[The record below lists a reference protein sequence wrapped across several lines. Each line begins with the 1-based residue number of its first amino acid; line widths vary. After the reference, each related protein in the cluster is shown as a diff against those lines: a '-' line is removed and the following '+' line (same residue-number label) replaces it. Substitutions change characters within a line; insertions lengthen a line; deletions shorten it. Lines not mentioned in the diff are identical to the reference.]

1 MENLHDTL
9 PCFFFN
15 NHKNYPTMMKRA
27 LHQSVVPLMAVV
39 FTLVAAL
46 VCTSCG
52 TDSRH
57 FRIDGRLL
65 HLNQGE
71 FYVYSPD
78 GTINGLDTI
87 KVQAGRFSYEVACDR
102 PMTLMIV
109 FPNFTE
115 QPVFAQP
122 GKSVDLKGDA
132 SHLKEMT
139 VKGTEDNELMN
150 KFREMIHN
158 AAPPE
163 MKKCAQL
170 FVEDHPESRVGAYL
184 VDRYFIHDANPDT
197 KTAVRLVDLMIEKQ
211 PDNGYL
217 KRQKRQ
223 LTASFVATKGADIP
237 NVLGTTVDGKTIGR
251 VQLTKA
257 PVTVVC
263 ALATWKYESMSQFR
277 RLAAYAASQQGRVAV
292 VGVSIDASPSLVCS
306 QLASQIGISD
316 SASGLAF
323 GPSSGSSS
331 GSASGLSSGPSSGSA
346 SASAQASSSS
356 RSSSTCYVV
365 CDGKMVESPFFTR
378 LGLTGVPDNIV
389 IKNGRIAAAHL
400 TDNQLTEF
408 IKEKQK

>member
-1 MENLHDTL
+1 
-9 PCFFFN
+9 
-15 NHKNYPTMMKRA
+15 MMKRA

-39 FTLVAAL
+39 FTLMAAL

-139 VKGTEDNELMN
+139 VKGTKDNELMN
-150 KFREMIHN
+150 KFREMIRN

-170 FVEDHPESRVGAYL
+170 FVQDHPESRVGAYL

-211 PDNGYL
+211 PENGYL

-292 VGVSIDASPSLVCS
+292 VGVSIDASPSLVRS

-316 SASGLAF
+316 SASGLAI
-323 GPSSGSSS
+323 GLSSGSSS
-331 GSASGLSSGPSSGSA
+331 GSASGLATGSSSGSSSA
-346 SASAQASSSS
+346 SASAAAQGSSSS

>member
-1 MENLHDTL
+1 
-9 PCFFFN
+9 
-15 NHKNYPTMMKRA
+15 MKRA

-39 FTLVAAL
+39 LTLVATL

-139 VKGTEDNELMN
+139 VKGTKDNELMN

-211 PDNGYL
+211 PENGYL

-223 LTASFVATKGADIP
+223 LTASFVATNGADIP

-277 RLAAYAASQQGRVAV
+277 RLAACAASQQGRVAV
-292 VGVSIDASPSLVCS
+292 VGVSIDASPSLVRS

-331 GSASGLSSGPSSGSA
+331 GSASGSLSGSA
-346 SASAQASSSS
+346 SAAAQGSSSS

>member
-1 MENLHDTL
+1 
-9 PCFFFN
+9 
-15 NHKNYPTMMKRA
+15 MMKRA
-27 LHQSVVPLMAVV
+27 LHQSVVSLMAVV

-52 TDSRH
+52 TDNRH

-139 VKGTEDNELMN
+139 VKGTKDNELMN

-170 FVEDHPESRVGAYL
+170 FVQDHPESRVGAYL

-292 VGVSIDASPSLVCS
+292 VGVSIDASPSLVRS

-331 GSASGLSSGPSSGSA
+331 GSASGSSSGPA
-346 SASAQASSSS
+346 SAAAQGSSSS

>member
-1 MENLHDTL
+1 
-9 PCFFFN
+9 
-15 NHKNYPTMMKRA
+15 MKRA

-39 FTLVAAL
+39 LTLVATL

-139 VKGTEDNELMN
+139 VKGTKDNELMN

-211 PDNGYL
+211 PENGYL

-292 VGVSIDASPSLVCS
+292 VGVSIDASPSLVRS

-331 GSASGLSSGPSSGSA
+331 GSASGSLSGSA
-346 SASAQASSSS
+346 SAAAQGSSSS

>member
-1 MENLHDTL
+1 
-9 PCFFFN
+9 
-15 NHKNYPTMMKRA
+15 MKRA
-27 LHQSVVPLMAVV
+27 LHQYVVPLMAVV
-39 FTLVAAL
+39 FTLVATL

-52 TDSRH
+52 IDSRH

-139 VKGTEDNELMN
+139 VKGTKDNELMN

-170 FVEDHPESRVGAYL
+170 FVQDHPESRVGAYL

-211 PDNGYL
+211 PENGYL

-237 NVLGTTVDGKTIGR
+237 NVLGTTVDGRTIGR

-331 GSASGLSSGPSSGSA
+331 GSASGSSSGSA
-346 SASAQASSSS
+346 SAAAQGSSSS

>member
-1 MENLHDTL
+1 
-9 PCFFFN
+9 
-15 NHKNYPTMMKRA
+15 MMKRA

-139 VKGTEDNELMN
+139 VKGTKDNELMN
-150 KFREMIHN
+150 KFREMIRN

-170 FVEDHPESRVGAYL
+170 FVQDHPESRVGAYL

-211 PDNGYL
+211 PENGYL

-292 VGVSIDASPSLVCS
+292 VGVSIDASPSLVRS

-323 GPSSGSSS
+323 GSASGSSS
-331 GSASGLSSGPSSGSA
+331 GSASGSSSGSSSA
-346 SASAQASSSS
+346 SASAAAQGSSSS

-378 LGLTGVPDNIV
+378 LGLAGVPDNIV

>member
-1 MENLHDTL
+1 
-9 PCFFFN
+9 
-15 NHKNYPTMMKRA
+15 MMKRA

-139 VKGTEDNELMN
+139 VKGTKDNELMN
-150 KFREMIHN
+150 KFREMIRN

-170 FVEDHPESRVGAYL
+170 FVQDHPESRVGAYL

-197 KTAVRLVDLMIEKQ
+197 KTAVRLIDLMIEKQ
-211 PDNGYL
+211 PENGYL

-292 VGVSIDASPSLVCS
+292 VGVSIDASPSLVRS

-316 SASGLAF
+316 LAF

-331 GSASGLSSGPSSGSA
+331 GSASGSSSGSSSA
-346 SASAQASSSS
+346 SASAAAQGSSSS

>member
-1 MENLHDTL
+1 
-9 PCFFFN
+9 
-15 NHKNYPTMMKRA
+15 MKRA

-139 VKGTEDNELMN
+139 VKGTKDNELMN
-150 KFREMIHN
+150 KFREMIRN

-170 FVEDHPESRVGAYL
+170 FVQDHPESRVGAYL

-211 PDNGYL
+211 PENGYL

-292 VGVSIDASPSLVCS
+292 VGVSIDASPSLVRS

-331 GSASGLSSGPSSGSA
+331 GSSSGLASGSSSA
-346 SASAQASSSS
+346 SASAAAQGSSSS

>member
-1 MENLHDTL
+1 
-9 PCFFFN
+9 
-15 NHKNYPTMMKRA
+15 MMKRA

-46 VCTSCG
+46 ICTSCG

-139 VKGTEDNELMN
+139 VKGTKDNELMN
-150 KFREMIHN
+150 KFREMIRN

-170 FVEDHPESRVGAYL
+170 FVQDHPESRVGAYL

-211 PDNGYL
+211 PENGYL

-223 LTASFVATKGADIP
+223 LNASFVATKGADIP

-292 VGVSIDASPSLVCS
+292 VGVSIDASPSLVRS

-331 GSASGLSSGPSSGSA
+331 GSASGLASGSSSA
-346 SASAQASSSS
+346 SASAAAQGSSSS

>member
-1 MENLHDTL
+1 
-9 PCFFFN
+9 
-15 NHKNYPTMMKRA
+15 MMKRA

-139 VKGTEDNELMN
+139 VKGTKDNELMN

-292 VGVSIDASPSLVCS
+292 VGVSIDASPSLVRS

-331 GSASGLSSGPSSGSA
+331 GSASGSSSGPA
-346 SASAQASSSS
+346 SAAAQGSSSS

>member
-1 MENLHDTL
+1 
-9 PCFFFN
+9 
-15 NHKNYPTMMKRA
+15 MMKRA

-139 VKGTEDNELMN
+139 VKGTKDNELMN
-150 KFREMIHN
+150 KFREMIRN

-170 FVEDHPESRVGAYL
+170 FVQDHPESRVGAYL

-211 PDNGYL
+211 PENGYL

-237 NVLGTTVDGKTIGR
+237 NVLGTTVDSKTIGR

-292 VGVSIDASPSLVCS
+292 VGVSIDASPSLVRS

-331 GSASGLSSGPSSGSA
+331 GSASGLASGSSSGSSSA
-346 SASAQASSSS
+346 SASAASQASSSS

>member
-1 MENLHDTL
+1 
-9 PCFFFN
+9 
-15 NHKNYPTMMKRA
+15 MMKRA

-139 VKGTEDNELMN
+139 VKGTKDNELMN

-170 FVEDHPESRVGAYL
+170 FVQDHPESRVGAYL

-223 LTASFVATKGADIP
+223 LTASFVAAKGADIP

-331 GSASGLSSGPSSGSA
+331 GSASGSLSGSA
-346 SASAQASSSS
+346 SAAAQGSSSS
-356 RSSSTCYVV
+356 RSSLTCYVV

>member
-1 MENLHDTL
+1 
-9 PCFFFN
+9 
-15 NHKNYPTMMKRA
+15 MMKRA

-139 VKGTEDNELMN
+139 VKGTKDNELMN
-150 KFREMIHN
+150 KFREMIRN

-170 FVEDHPESRVGAYL
+170 FVQDHPESRVGAYL

-211 PDNGYL
+211 PENGYL

-292 VGVSIDASPSLVCS
+292 VGVSIDASSSLVRS

-331 GSASGLSSGPSSGSA
+331 GSASGSSSA
-346 SASAQASSSS
+346 SASAAAQGSSSS

>member
-1 MENLHDTL
+1 
-9 PCFFFN
+9 
-15 NHKNYPTMMKRA
+15 MMKRA

-170 FVEDHPESRVGAYL
+170 FVQDHPESRVGAYL

-292 VGVSIDASPSLVCS
+292 VGVSIDASPSLVRS

-331 GSASGLSSGPSSGSA
+331 GSASGSSSGPA
-346 SASAQASSSS
+346 SAAAQGSSSS

>member
-1 MENLHDTL
+1 
-9 PCFFFN
+9 
-15 NHKNYPTMMKRA
+15 MMKRA

-139 VKGTEDNELMN
+139 VKGTKDNELMN
-150 KFREMIHN
+150 KFREMIRN

-170 FVEDHPESRVGAYL
+170 FVQDHPESRVGAYL

-211 PDNGYL
+211 PENGYL

-292 VGVSIDASPSLVCS
+292 VGVSIDASPSLVRS

-331 GSASGLSSGPSSGSA
+331 GSASGLATGLATGSSSGSSSA
-346 SASAQASSSS
+346 SASAAAQGSSSS

>member
-1 MENLHDTL
+1 
-9 PCFFFN
+9 
-15 NHKNYPTMMKRA
+15 MMKRA

-139 VKGTEDNELMN
+139 VKGSKDNELMN
-150 KFREMIHN
+150 KFREMIRN

-170 FVEDHPESRVGAYL
+170 FVQDHPESRVGAYL

-211 PDNGYL
+211 PENGYL

-292 VGVSIDASPSLVCS
+292 VGVSIDASPSLVRS

-331 GSASGLSSGPSSGSA
+331 GSASGLASGSSSGSSSA
-346 SASAQASSSS
+346 SASAAAQGSSSS

>member
-1 MENLHDTL
+1 
-9 PCFFFN
+9 
-15 NHKNYPTMMKRA
+15 MMKRA

-139 VKGTEDNELMN
+139 VKGTKDNELMN
-150 KFREMIHN
+150 KFREMIRN

-170 FVEDHPESRVGAYL
+170 FVQDHPESRVGAYL

-211 PDNGYL
+211 PENGYL

-237 NVLGTTVDGKTIGR
+237 NVLGTTIDGKTIGR

-292 VGVSIDASPSLVCS
+292 VGVSIDASSSLVRS

-331 GSASGLSSGPSSGSA
+331 GSASGSASGSSFGSSSGSA
-346 SASAQASSSS
+346 SAASQGSSSS

>member
-1 MENLHDTL
+1 
-9 PCFFFN
+9 
-15 NHKNYPTMMKRA
+15 MKRA

-139 VKGTEDNELMN
+139 VKGTKDNELMN
-150 KFREMIHN
+150 KFREMIRN

-170 FVEDHPESRVGAYL
+170 FVQDHPESRVGAYL

-211 PDNGYL
+211 PENGYL

-292 VGVSIDASPSLVCS
+292 VGVSIDASPSLVRS

-331 GSASGLSSGPSSGSA
+331 GSASGSSSGSSSA
-346 SASAQASSSS
+346 SASAAAQGSSSS

-400 TDNQLTEF
+400 TDNQLTEC

>member
-1 MENLHDTL
+1 
-9 PCFFFN
+9 
-15 NHKNYPTMMKRA
+15 MMKRA

-139 VKGTEDNELMN
+139 VKGTKDNELMN
-150 KFREMIHN
+150 KFREMIRN

-170 FVEDHPESRVGAYL
+170 FVQDHPESRVGAYL

-211 PDNGYL
+211 PENGYL

-292 VGVSIDASPSLVCS
+292 VGVSIDASPSLVRS

-331 GSASGLSSGPSSGSA
+331 GSASGLASGSSSGSSSA
-346 SASAQASSSS
+346 SASAQGSSSS

>member
-1 MENLHDTL
+1 
-9 PCFFFN
+9 
-15 NHKNYPTMMKRA
+15 MMKRA

-139 VKGTEDNELMN
+139 VKGTKDNELMN
-150 KFREMIHN
+150 KFREMIRN

-170 FVEDHPESRVGAYL
+170 FVQDHPESRVGAYL

-211 PDNGYL
+211 PENGYL

-292 VGVSIDASPSLVCS
+292 VGVSIDASPSLVRS

-331 GSASGLSSGPSSGSA
+331 GSASDSSSGSSSA
-346 SASAQASSSS
+346 SASAAAQGSSSS

>member
-1 MENLHDTL
+1 
-9 PCFFFN
+9 
-15 NHKNYPTMMKRA
+15 MMKRA
-27 LHQSVVPLMAVV
+27 LHLSVVPLMAVV

-139 VKGTEDNELMN
+139 VKGTKDNELMN
-150 KFREMIHN
+150 KFREMIRN

-170 FVEDHPESRVGAYL
+170 FVQDHPESRVGAYL

-211 PDNGYL
+211 PENGYL

-223 LTASFVATKGADIP
+223 LTASFVATKGADIH

-292 VGVSIDASPSLVCS
+292 VGVSIDASPSLVRS

-331 GSASGLSSGPSSGSA
+331 GSASGSSSGSSSA
-346 SASAQASSSS
+346 SASAAAQGSSSS

>member
-1 MENLHDTL
+1 
-9 PCFFFN
+9 
-15 NHKNYPTMMKRA
+15 MMKRA

-139 VKGTEDNELMN
+139 VKGTKDNELMN
-150 KFREMIHN
+150 KFREMIRN

-170 FVEDHPESRVGAYL
+170 FVQDHPESRVGAYL

-211 PDNGYL
+211 PENGYL

-292 VGVSIDASPSLVCS
+292 VGVSIDASSSLVRS

-331 GSASGLSSGPSSGSA
+331 GSSSASASGSSSGSSSA
-346 SASAQASSSS
+346 SASAASQGSSSS

>member
-1 MENLHDTL
+1 
-9 PCFFFN
+9 
-15 NHKNYPTMMKRA
+15 
-27 LHQSVVPLMAVV
+27 MAVAL
-39 FTLVAAL
+39 TLVAAL

-170 FVEDHPESRVGAYL
+170 FVQDHPESRVGAYL

-237 NVLGTTVDGKTIGR
+237 NVLGTTVDDRTIGR

-292 VGVSIDASPSLVCS
+292 VGVSIDASPSLVRS

-331 GSASGLSSGPSSGSA
+331 GSASGSSSGPA
-346 SASAQASSSS
+346 SASAQGSSSS

>member
-1 MENLHDTL
+1 
-9 PCFFFN
+9 
-15 NHKNYPTMMKRA
+15 MMKRA

-139 VKGTEDNELMN
+139 VKGTKDNELMN
-150 KFREMIHN
+150 KFREMIRN

-170 FVEDHPESRVGAYL
+170 FVQDHPESRVGAYL

-211 PDNGYL
+211 PENGYL

-251 VQLTKA
+251 VQLTKT

-292 VGVSIDASPSLVCS
+292 VGVSIDASPSLVRS
-306 QLASQIGISD
+306 QLASHIGISD

-331 GSASGLSSGPSSGSA
+331 GSASGSSSGSSSA
-346 SASAQASSSS
+346 SASAAAQGSSSS

>member
-1 MENLHDTL
+1 
-9 PCFFFN
+9 
-15 NHKNYPTMMKRA
+15 MKRA

-139 VKGTEDNELMN
+139 VKGTKDNELMN
-150 KFREMIHN
+150 KFREMIRN

-170 FVEDHPESRVGAYL
+170 FVQDHPESRVGAYL

-211 PDNGYL
+211 PENGYL

-292 VGVSIDASPSLVCS
+292 VGVSIDASPSLVRS

-323 GPSSGSSS
+323 GPSSGPSSGSSS
-331 GSASGLSSGPSSGSA
+331 GSSSA
-346 SASAQASSSS
+346 SASAAAQGSSSS

>member
-1 MENLHDTL
+1 
-9 PCFFFN
+9 
-15 NHKNYPTMMKRA
+15 MMKRA

-139 VKGTEDNELMN
+139 VKGTKDNELMN
-150 KFREMIHN
+150 KFREMIRN

-170 FVEDHPESRVGAYL
+170 FVQDHPESRVGAYL

-211 PDNGYL
+211 PENGYL

-292 VGVSIDASPSLVCS
+292 VGVSIDASPSLVRS

-331 GSASGLSSGPSSGSA
+331 GSASGLASGSSSGSSSV
-346 SASAQASSSS
+346 SASAASQASSSS

-365 CDGKMVESPFFTR
+365 CDGKMVESPFFIR

>member
-1 MENLHDTL
+1 
-9 PCFFFN
+9 
-15 NHKNYPTMMKRA
+15 MKRA

-46 VCTSCG
+46 ICTSCG

-139 VKGTEDNELMN
+139 VKGTKDNELMN
-150 KFREMIHN
+150 KFREMIRN

-163 MKKCAQL
+163 MKKYAQL
-170 FVEDHPESRVGAYL
+170 FVQDHPESRVGAYL

-211 PDNGYL
+211 PENGYL

-292 VGVSIDASPSLVCS
+292 VGVSIDASPSLVRS

-323 GPSSGSSS
+323 GPSFGSLSGLASGSS
-331 GSASGLSSGPSSGSA
+331 SA
-346 SASAQASSSS
+346 SASAQGSSSS

-408 IKEKQK
+408 IKDKQK

>member
-1 MENLHDTL
+1 
-9 PCFFFN
+9 
-15 NHKNYPTMMKRA
+15 MMKRA

-170 FVEDHPESRVGAYL
+170 FVQDHPESRVGAYL

-331 GSASGLSSGPSSGSA
+331 GSASGSSSGPA
-346 SASAQASSSS
+346 SAAAQGSSSS

>member
-1 MENLHDTL
+1 
-9 PCFFFN
+9 
-15 NHKNYPTMMKRA
+15 MMKRA
-27 LHQSVVPLMAVV
+27 LHQSVVP
-39 FTLVAAL
+39 LVAAL

-139 VKGTEDNELMN
+139 VKGTKDNELMN

-170 FVEDHPESRVGAYL
+170 FVQDHPESRVGAYL

-223 LTASFVATKGADIP
+223 LTASFVAAKGADIP

-292 VGVSIDASPSLVCS
+292 VGVSIDASPSLVRS

-331 GSASGLSSGPSSGSA
+331 GSASGSSSGSA
-346 SASAQASSSS
+346 SAAAQGSSSS

>member
-1 MENLHDTL
+1 
-9 PCFFFN
+9 
-15 NHKNYPTMMKRA
+15 
-27 LHQSVVPLMAVV
+27 MAVA

-139 VKGTEDNELMN
+139 VKGTKDNELMN

-163 MKKCAQL
+163 KKKCAQL
-170 FVEDHPESRVGAYL
+170 FVQDHPESCVGAYL

-237 NVLGTTVDGKTIGR
+237 NVLGTTVDGRTIGR

-331 GSASGLSSGPSSGSA
+331 GSASGSSSGPA
-346 SASAQASSSS
+346 SASAQGSSSS

>member
-1 MENLHDTL
+1 
-9 PCFFFN
+9 
-15 NHKNYPTMMKRA
+15 MMKRA

-139 VKGTEDNELMN
+139 VKGTKDNELMN
-150 KFREMIHN
+150 KFREMIRN

-170 FVEDHPESRVGAYL
+170 FVQDHPESRVGAYL
-184 VDRYFIHDANPDT
+184 VDRYFIHDAIPDT
-197 KTAVRLVDLMIEKQ
+197 KTAVRLIDLMIEKQ
-211 PDNGYL
+211 PENGYL

-263 ALATWKYESMSQFR
+263 ALATWKYESMSQYR

-292 VGVSIDASPSLVCS
+292 VGVSIDASPSLVRS

-331 GSASGLSSGPSSGSA
+331 GSASGLASGSSSA
-346 SASAQASSSS
+346 SASAAAQASSSS

>member
-1 MENLHDTL
+1 
-9 PCFFFN
+9 
-15 NHKNYPTMMKRA
+15 MKRA

-139 VKGTEDNELMN
+139 VKGTKDNELMN
-150 KFREMIHN
+150 KFREMIRN

-170 FVEDHPESRVGAYL
+170 FVQDHPESRVGAYL

-211 PDNGYL
+211 PENGYL

-223 LTASFVATKGADIP
+223 LTTSFVATKGADIP

-292 VGVSIDASPSLVCS
+292 VGVSIDASPSLVRS

-331 GSASGLSSGPSSGSA
+331 GSASGSSSGSSSA
-346 SASAQASSSS
+346 SASAAAQGSSSS

>member
-1 MENLHDTL
+1 
-9 PCFFFN
+9 
-15 NHKNYPTMMKRA
+15 MMKRA

-139 VKGTEDNELMN
+139 VKGTKDNELMN
-150 KFREMIHN
+150 KFREMIRN

-170 FVEDHPESRVGAYL
+170 FVQDHPESRVGAYL

-211 PDNGYL
+211 PENGYL

-331 GSASGLSSGPSSGSA
+331 GSASGSSSGSSSA
-346 SASAQASSSS
+346 SASAAAQGSSSS

>member
-1 MENLHDTL
+1 
-9 PCFFFN
+9 
-15 NHKNYPTMMKRA
+15 MKRA

-46 VCTSCG
+46 VYTSCG

-139 VKGTEDNELMN
+139 VKGTKDNELMN
-150 KFREMIHN
+150 KFREMIRN

-170 FVEDHPESRVGAYL
+170 FVQDHPESRVGAYL

-211 PDNGYL
+211 PENGYL

-292 VGVSIDASPSLVCS
+292 VGVSIDASPSLVRS

-331 GSASGLSSGPSSGSA
+331 GSASGLASGSSSA
-346 SASAQASSSS
+346 SASAAAQGSSSS

>member
-1 MENLHDTL
+1 
-9 PCFFFN
+9 
-15 NHKNYPTMMKRA
+15 
-27 LHQSVVPLMAVV
+27 MAVV

-139 VKGTEDNELMN
+139 VKGTKDNELMN
-150 KFREMIHN
+150 KFREMIRN

-170 FVEDHPESRVGAYL
+170 FVQDHPESRVGAYL

-211 PDNGYL
+211 PENGYL

-292 VGVSIDASPSLVCS
+292 VGVSIDASPSLVRS

-331 GSASGLSSGPSSGSA
+331 GSASGSSSGSA
-346 SASAQASSSS
+346 SAAAQGSSSS

-365 CDGKMVESPFFTR
+365 CDGKMVESPFFIR
-378 LGLTGVPDNIV
+378 LGLTSVPDNIV

>member
-1 MENLHDTL
+1 
-9 PCFFFN
+9 
-15 NHKNYPTMMKRA
+15 MKRA

-139 VKGTEDNELMN
+139 VKGTKDNELMN

-211 PDNGYL
+211 PENGYL

-331 GSASGLSSGPSSGSA
+331 GSASGSSSGPA
-346 SASAQASSSS
+346 SASAQGSSSS

>member
-1 MENLHDTL
+1 
-9 PCFFFN
+9 
-15 NHKNYPTMMKRA
+15 MKRA

-46 VCTSCG
+46 ICTSCG

-139 VKGTEDNELMN
+139 VKGTKDNELMN
-150 KFREMIHN
+150 KFREMIRN

-163 MKKCAQL
+163 MKKYAQL
-170 FVEDHPESRVGAYL
+170 FVQDHPESRVGAYL

-211 PDNGYL
+211 PENGYL

-277 RLAAYAASQQGRVAV
+277 RLAAYAPSQQGRVAV
-292 VGVSIDASPSLVCS
+292 VGVSIDASPSLVRS

-331 GSASGLSSGPSSGSA
+331 GSASGLASGSSSA
-346 SASAQASSSS
+346 SASAASQGSSSS

>member
-1 MENLHDTL
+1 
-9 PCFFFN
+9 
-15 NHKNYPTMMKRA
+15 MMKRA

-139 VKGTEDNELMN
+139 VKGTKDNELMN
-150 KFREMIHN
+150 KFREMIRN

-170 FVEDHPESRVGAYL
+170 FVQDHPESRVGAYL

-211 PDNGYL
+211 PENGYL

-292 VGVSIDASPSLVCS
+292 VGVSIDASPSLVRS

-331 GSASGLSSGPSSGSA
+331 GSASGSSSGSS
-346 SASAQASSSS
+346 SASVSAAAQGSSSS

>member
-1 MENLHDTL
+1 
-9 PCFFFN
+9 
-15 NHKNYPTMMKRA
+15 MMKRA

-39 FTLVAAL
+39 LTLVAAL

-170 FVEDHPESRVGAYL
+170 FVQDHPESRVGAYL

-292 VGVSIDASPSLVCS
+292 VGVSIDASPSLVRS

-331 GSASGLSSGPSSGSA
+331 GSASGSSSGPA
-346 SASAQASSSS
+346 SAAAQGSSSS

>member
-1 MENLHDTL
+1 
-9 PCFFFN
+9 
-15 NHKNYPTMMKRA
+15 MMKRA

-139 VKGTEDNELMN
+139 VKGTKDNELMN
-150 KFREMIHN
+150 KFREMIRN

-170 FVEDHPESRVGAYL
+170 FVQDHPESCVGAYL

-211 PDNGYL
+211 PENGYL

-292 VGVSIDASPSLVCS
+292 VGVSIDASSSLVRS

-331 GSASGLSSGPSSGSA
+331 GSASGSSSGSSSA
-346 SASAQASSSS
+346 SASAAAQGSSSS